1 MKKKTKILDL
11 EARKELKSNK
21 EVMDVMVADVSDIA
35 IYAGNLERKVKE
47 LESTIEHLEK
57 LLKDKPEEESELE
70 RKPIEEE
77 IIMVELNRMHDLHV
91 MRNCPI
97 TEKDDIKKLETLVKC
112 IVSLRTG
119 KTPKKKK
126 EKAMSLDDALKVM
139 KDEVNNG

>member
-21 EVMDVMVADVSDIA
+21 EVMDIMVEDVSDIA

-47 LESTIEHLEK
+47 LEEQIEHLKE
-57 LLKDKPEEESELE
+57 LLKYKPEEESELD

-77 IIMVELNRMHDLHV
+77 IITVELKRMWDLHV
-91 MRNCPI
+91 MKNCPI

-112 IVSLRTG
+112 LVSLRSG
-119 KTPKKKK
+119 KAPKKKK
-126 EKAMSLDDALKVM
+126 EKAMSLDDALKIM
-139 KDEVNNG
+139 KEEVNG